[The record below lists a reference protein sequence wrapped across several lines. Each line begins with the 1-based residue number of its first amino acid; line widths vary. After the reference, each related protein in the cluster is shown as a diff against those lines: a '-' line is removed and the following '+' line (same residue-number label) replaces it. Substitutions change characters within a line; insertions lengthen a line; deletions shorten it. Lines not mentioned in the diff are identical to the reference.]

1 MPWQVRK
8 AGFQTKNQFSL
19 FWRTGFQEKRAET
32 RIPLGKLGLMENL
45 KTPAHHQLHPCKP
58 PHLQGCSECLDVK
71 KTILA
76 ILENVQIDGFQDV
89 QDLSFSNLDKV
100 LNDVFSASSV
110 VSSHGPSAAAKEH
123 EKRIL
128 ESILPPDLR
137 QAAFL

>member
-45 KTPAHHQLHPCKP
+45 KTPAPDQLHPCKP

-76 ILENVQIDGFQDV
+76 ILENVQGDGFQDV
-89 QDLSFSNLDKV
+89 QALAFPNLDKV